1 MRAIQITELTGP
13 DTALALA
20 DVPEPEA
27 SHPMTPG
34 SGVVVDVRAA
44 GVSFPELLQTRGE
57 YQLKPPL
64 PFVPGAEVGGVVRS
78 APDGAPLAPGDRV
91 AAFCGLAGWA
101 EVAVAPAFF
110 TFRLPDGWDFG
121 QGAALVLNY
130 HTAYFALK
138 LRGRLVP
145 GETVLVHGAA
155 GGVGTAALQVAR
167 ALGASTVAVVS
178 TDAKERVARD
188 AGADHVVRSQG
199 AWKDEAKEISGG
211 GVDIVLDPVGG
222 DRFTDSLR
230 SLREGGRAV
239 VVGFA
244 GGSIPE
250 VRVNRLLL
258 NNIEVVGAGWG
269 AGVMGHPERITE
281 IGGALQEMI
290 DAGQIAPVVGA
301 RYPLEQAAAAL
312 RLLDGRGATGKVVLD
327 VSDD

>member
-13 DTALALA
+13 ETALSLS
-20 DVPEPEA
+20 DVPEPDP

-78 APDGAPLAPGDRV
+78 ASDDATVAPGDRV
-91 AAFCGLAGWA
+91 AAFCGLAAWA

-110 TFRLPDGWDFG
+110 TFKLPDSWDFA

-138 LRGRLVP
+138 VRGRLEA

-155 GGVGTAALQVAR
+155 GGVGTAALQVAK
-167 ALGASTVAVVS
+167 ALGASTIAVTS
-178 TDAKERVARD
+178 SDAKERVARD
-188 AGADHVVRSQG
+188 AGADHVVRSDG
-199 AWKDEAKEISGG
+199 PWKDEAKEIAGG
-211 GVDIVLDPVGG
+211 GVDVVLDPVGG

-230 SLREGGRAV
+230 SLRTGGRVV
-239 VVGFA
+239 VVGFT

-258 NNIEVVGAGWG
+258 NNVEVVGAGWG
-269 AGVMGHPERITE
+269 AYVMGHPDRTLQIAD
-281 IGGALQEMI
+281 ALQAMI
-290 DAGQIAPVVGA
+290 DAGQIAPVIGA
-301 RYPLEQAAAAL
+301 RFPLERAGEAL
-312 RLLDGRGATGKVVLD
+312 QLLDGRGATGKVVLD
-327 VSDD
+327 L